1 MANVLYPKA
10 KEGFLGGDI
19 DMEVDNIVSILVDTA
34 SYTYNPS
41 HVFLSEIPAVERVAT
56 SNNLSSKSI
65 LNGVFDSDDILYLS
79 VTGDI
84 SEALVLVQD
93 SGGGASFGT
102 PTLTKV
108 RLLINPATIP
118 TEVIVGSPL
127 VTGGGHIIVPLLSR
141 RTFNTVA
148 QYLRD
153 LIFKGQDNE
162 VILAWLRS
170 EGIDTGIYI

>member
-1 MANVLYPKA
+1 MANALYPKA

-41 HVFLSEIPAVERVAT
+41 HVFLSEIPAGDRVAT

-65 LNGVFDSDDILYLS
+65 LNGVFNSDDILYLA

-93 SGGGASFGT
+93 SGDANTS
-102 PTLTKV
+102 
-108 RLLINPATIP
+108 RL
-118 TEVIVGSPL
+118 
-127 VTGGGHIIVPLLSR
+127 
-141 RTFNTVA
+141 VA
-148 QYLRD
+148 Y
-153 LIFKGQDNE
+153 
-162 VILAWLRS
+162 
-170 EGIDTGIYI
+170 IDTATGLPVTPDGTNIHVTVDVNGWFSL

>member
-1 MANVLYPKA
+1 MANALYPKA

-41 HVFLSEIPAVERVAT
+41 HVFLSEIPVGDRVAT

-65 LNGVFDSDDILYLS
+65 LNGVFNSDDILYLA

-93 SGGGASFGT
+93 SGDANTS
-102 PTLTKV
+102 
-108 RLLINPATIP
+108 RL
-118 TEVIVGSPL
+118 
-127 VTGGGHIIVPLLSR
+127 
-141 RTFNTVA
+141 VA
-148 QYLRD
+148 Y
-153 LIFKGQDNE
+153 
-162 VILAWLRS
+162 
-170 EGIDTGIYI
+170 IDTATGLPVTPDGTNIHVTVDVNGWFSL

>member
-34 SYTYNPS
+34 SYTYSPS
-41 HVFLSEIPAVERVAT
+41 HVFLSEIPLADRVAT

-65 LNGVFDSDDILYLS
+65 LNGAFNSDDLVYLS

-93 SGGGASFGT
+93 SGNAATS
-102 PTLTKV
+102 
-108 RLLINPATIP
+108 RLIA
-118 TEVIVGSPL
+118 
-127 VTGGGHIIVPLLSR
+127 
-141 RTFNTVA
+141 
-148 QYLRD
+148 Y
-153 LIFKGQDNE
+153 
-162 VILAWLRS
+162 
-170 EGIDTGIYI
+170 IDTATGLPVTPDGTNIQVTVDVNGWFSL